1 MTLIMKLAPDW
12 DIFKVSFYVLSAI
25 SVCSVFAFWILY
37 APAWAEFGYPGMNQV
52 TGKMLDHP
60 GWFFTEPQARR
71 RTDVT
76 LTVLENKLGRAPSGN
91 VIRSW
96 EHAPLV
102 RTLLT
107 GYKETMTASVCGA
120 GVFRARGT
128 LKIELLGIGS
138 YDDMQWWSLAYASA
152 GLQLHDQPMI
162 ESAAAI
168 FDHVWQKAYSNSS
181 KECFG
186 GVWWSKKRTYKN
198 AVTNELVI
206 ANAALLHKATGK
218 ASYLQQA
225 LDQWRWFNASG
236 MINQKTGA
244 ICDGLSIDSHT
255 YACSGSGGP
264 SYTYNQGVVLGG
276 LATLFEATGDVE
288 LLDAAHKIADGTI
301 NTGAP
306 YVTTE
311 GILQECGS
319 IHDRDGALFKGIFI
333 RNLRMLVDACNGS
346 AARPHDKAQAQ
357 RYSTFIQ
364 KNFESMMAHART
376 PDGLYSA
383 YWQGP
388 VDPKT
393 KPCQQPG
400 KAECG
405 NATGTVPQIS
415 ALELLTAAI

>member
-1 MTLIMKLAPDW
+1 MVRLLP
-12 DIFKVSFYVLSAI
+12 L
-25 SVCSVFAFWILY
+25 
-37 APAWAEFGYPGMNQV
+37 PP
-52 TGKMLDHP
+52 
-60 GWFFTEPQARR
+60 
-71 RTDVT
+71 
-76 LTVLENKLGRAPSGN
+76 
-91 VIRSW
+91 
-96 EHAPLV
+96 APLPPPPLP
-102 RTLLT
+102 RPI
-107 GYKETMTASVCGA
+107 ASVLGA

-162 ESAAAI
+162 ESASAI

-181 KECFG
+181 KECGG

-198 AVTNELVI
+198 AVTNELAI

-276 LATLFEATGDVE
+276 LATLFEATGDVG
-288 LLDAAHKIADGTI
+288 LLDAAHLIASGTV
-301 NTGAP
+301 NKGAP
-306 YVTTE
+306 YVTAE

-333 RNLRMLVDACNGS
+333 RNLRMLVDACNSS

-357 RYSTFIQ
+357 RYSAFIQ
-364 KNFESMMAHART
+364 KNFESMTAHART